1 MEPDYQGTE
10 ASVIHSLHKVSLRNT
25 HSELGIE
32 GEEERDQTW
41 TLPPGSPHL
50 VGGWRRVVLRCH
62 R

>member
-50 VGGWRRVVLRCH
+50 VGGGRP
-62 R
+62 

>member
-1 MEPDYQGTE
+1 M
-10 ASVIHSLHKVSLRNT
+10 IHSLHKVSLRNT

-50 VGGWRRVVLRCH
+50 VGGVEEGRP
-62 R
+62 